1 MSEVVITGGAT
12 VLDGDLESRLD
23 TLPEA
28 VRTRALRAE
37 RVTQLALAA
46 AGGAL
51 SGPELLVVD
60 GPTRPDA
67 GVALGTAFGCLL
79 TNATYQRRVAR
90 DGPRAASP
98 RLFAATVSNAA
109 AGEVGIGYRLGGPAV
124 TLTAGAAAGL
134 LAIGH
139 AADLIAGGRA
149 RVMVAG
155 GMDAS
160 GPALERWLADG
171 GLPAGEAPVRGA
183 AVLVVLQPGETTAAD
198 GARRIGRI
206 LGHGAGFAPPDDRD
220 GSGVSAAIRQ
230 ALAGADLP
238 AADLAQVLLE
248 GVAAVAE
255 PAQRALHATLGSAAA
270 ARVRPPRGDA
280 ERFAA
285 AGPRVVLEAL
295 ADVAVDGPFLV
306 LHACSSG
313 HVAALIAER
322 AVGP

>member
-1 MSEVVITGGAT
+1 MSEVAITGGAT

-23 TLPEA
+23 VLPET

-51 SGPELLVVD
+51 SAPGLLLVD

-67 GVALGTAFGCLL
+67 GVALGTAFGCFL
-79 TNATYQRRVAR
+79 TNAAYQRRLGT

-139 AADLIAGGRA
+139 ATDLVAGGRA

-183 AVLVVLQPGETTAAD
+183 VALVVLQPAATAAHD
-198 GARRIGRI
+198 GTERLGRI
-206 LGHGAGFAPPDDRD
+206 LGHGAGFAPPSDRD
-220 GSGVSAAIRQ
+220 GNGVAAAIGQ
-230 ALAGADLP
+230 ALAGADLR
-238 AADLAQVLLE
+238 AADLAQILLE
-248 GVAAVAE
+248 GMPAAAE
-255 PAQRALHATLGSAAA
+255 PVQRALLAVLGSAVLS
-270 ARVRPPRGDA
+270 RTRPPRGDA

-285 AGPRVVLEAL
+285 AGPRVLLEAL
-295 ADVAVDGPFLV
+295 ADVTVDGPFLV

-322 AVGP
+322 SVGT